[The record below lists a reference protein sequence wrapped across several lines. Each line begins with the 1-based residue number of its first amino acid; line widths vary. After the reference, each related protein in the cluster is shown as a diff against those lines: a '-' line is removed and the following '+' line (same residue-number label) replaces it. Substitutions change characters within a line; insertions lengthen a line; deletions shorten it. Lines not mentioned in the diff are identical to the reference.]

1 MSNKLKTKDLV
12 TIGIFSVIY
21 FVLFMLVGS
30 AGIIPILY
38 LLFPIPLAIISGVV
52 VMLFMA
58 KAPKKGAL
66 FIFGMITP
74 LIMFAMGYPYILPLL
89 ALIFMLIAQFIAS
102 RGEYKSLKY
111 NTLAYAVFSCWPISS
126 IMQVLLV
133 WESYSKLHTE
143 SMGVEWLSAVKGLIT
158 YQNLFFVLL
167 GTFVAGLIGAY
178 IGRKMLKKHFERAGI
193 V

>member
-1 MSNKLKTKDLV
+1 MSSKLKVKDLV

-21 FVLFMLVGS
+21 FVLFMLIGS
-30 AGIIPILY
+30 AGVIPILY
-38 LLFPIPLAIISGVV
+38 LLFPIPLAIITGILVI
-52 VMLFMA
+52 LFMA
-58 KAPKKGAL
+58 KAPKRGAL

-74 LIMFAMGYPYILPLL
+74 LVMWAMGYPYILPLL
-89 ALIFMLIAQFIAS
+89 SLFFMAIAEFIAS

-111 NTLAYAVFSCWPISS
+111 NTIAYAVFSCWPISS

-133 WESYSKLHTE
+133 WERYSKLHTE
-143 SMGVEWLSAVKGLIT
+143 SMGDGWLSTVKGLVT
-158 YQNLFFVLL
+158 YQNVLLVLL
-167 GTFVAGLIGAY
+167 GTFIAGLIGAY